1 MKRFTRAAIAPVVVA
16 SVLAGAVV
24 APQAQAAEDAGA
36 CKGLITDGT
45 FDWAIKESFQNYLV
59 GKIAKGKMELDE
71 GVKRSDSTK
80 VFTFP
85 VNAAKS
91 KLEGKSSA
99 TIALDGKVHFTG
111 HDHGTGPMLDMT
123 LYDLKVEV
131 IGDTLTL
138 YTDYDSRAFV
148 NMSTKGDMLHGDDEP
163 MVRVKL
169 DKAPDFSK
177 SGAFSA
183 TAKKVFL
190 TKTGVDVWG
199 GFYDT
204 ETELAPLTIN
214 LTTDG
219 TCAGSDPEL
228 KPLPDPAP
236 KPPAV
241 DPGDGGAPGTGGGDN
256 GGVQGGNG
264 SGSSAGSSAD
274 SGSSAVENLWDRMF
288 EVLGVL
294 GLFAGF
300 FGAFYAFAKTR
311 GFIR

>member
-99 TIALDGKVHFTG
+99 TIVLDGKVHFTG

-219 TCAGSDPEL
+219 TCD
-228 KPLPDPAP
+228 
-236 KPPAV
+236 
-241 DPGDGGAPGTGGGDN
+241 GGDN
-256 GGVQGGNG
+256 GGGQGGNG
-264 SGSSAGSSAD
+264 SGSSTGSSAD

-300 FGAFYAFAKTR
+300 FGGFYAFAKTR

>member
-1 MKRFTRAAIAPVVVA
+1 MNRFTRAAIAPVVVA

-111 HDHGTGPMLDMT
+111 HDHGTGPILDMT
-123 LYDLKVEV
+123 LYDLKVEI

-148 NMSTKGDMLHGDDEP
+148 NMSTKGDMVHGDDEP

-219 TCAGSDPEL
+219 TCD
-228 KPLPDPAP
+228 
-236 KPPAV
+236 
-241 DPGDGGAPGTGGGDN
+241 GGDN
-256 GGVQGGNG
+256 GGGQGGNG
-264 SGSSAGSSAD
+264 SGSSTGSSAD

-300 FGAFYAFAKTR
+300 FGGFYAFAKTR

>member
-24 APQAQAAEDAGA
+24 APQAQAAEDTGT

-219 TCAGSDPEL
+219 TCD
-228 KPLPDPAP
+228 
-236 KPPAV
+236 
-241 DPGDGGAPGTGGGDN
+241 GGDN
-256 GGVQGGNG
+256 GGGQGGNG

>member
-219 TCAGSDPEL
+219 TCD
-228 KPLPDPAP
+228 
-236 KPPAV
+236 
-241 DPGDGGAPGTGGGDN
+241 GGDN
-256 GGVQGGNG
+256 GGGQGGNG

-300 FGAFYAFAKTR
+300 FGGFYAFAKTR

>member
-177 SGAFSA
+177 SRAFSA

-219 TCAGSDPEL
+219 TCD
-228 KPLPDPAP
+228 
-236 KPPAV
+236 
-241 DPGDGGAPGTGGGDN
+241 GGDN
-256 GGVQGGNG
+256 GGGQGGNG

>member
-99 TIALDGKVHFTG
+99 SIALDGKVHFTG

-219 TCAGSDPEL
+219 TCD
-228 KPLPDPAP
+228 
-236 KPPAV
+236 
-241 DPGDGGAPGTGGGDN
+241 GGDN
-256 GGVQGGNG
+256 GGGQGGNG

-274 SGSSAVENLWDRMF
+274 SGSSAVENLWDKMF

>member
-219 TCAGSDPEL
+219 TCD
-228 KPLPDPAP
+228 
-236 KPPAV
+236 
-241 DPGDGGAPGTGGGDN
+241 GGDN
-256 GGVQGGNG
+256 GGGQGGNG

-274 SGSSAVENLWDRMF
+274 SGSSAVENLWDKMF

>member
-36 CKGLITDGT
+36 CKALITDGT

-163 MVRVKL
+163 MVL
-169 DKAPDFSK
+169 S
-177 SGAFSA
+177 
-183 TAKKVFL
+183 L
-190 TKTGVDVWG
+190 
-199 GFYDT
+199 
-204 ETELAPLTIN
+204 IH
-214 LTTDG
+214 
-219 TCAGSDPEL
+219 
-228 KPLPDPAP
+228 
-236 KPPAV
+236 
-241 DPGDGGAPGTGGGDN
+241 
-256 GGVQGGNG
+256 
-264 SGSSAGSSAD
+264 
-274 SGSSAVENLWDRMF
+274 
-288 EVLGVL
+288 
-294 GLFAGF
+294 
-300 FGAFYAFAKTR
+300 
-311 GFIR
+311 I

>member
-24 APQAQAAEDAGA
+24 APQAQATENAGA

-219 TCAGSDPEL
+219 TCD
-228 KPLPDPAP
+228 
-236 KPPAV
+236 
-241 DPGDGGAPGTGGGDN
+241 GGDN
-256 GGVQGGNG
+256 GGGQGGNG
-264 SGSSAGSSAD
+264 SGSSTGSSAD

-300 FGAFYAFAKTR
+300 FGGFYAFAKTR

>member
-111 HDHGTGPMLDMT
+111 HDHGTGPILDMT

-148 NMSTKGDMLHGDDEP
+148 NMSTKGDMVHGDDEP

-219 TCAGSDPEL
+219 TCD
-228 KPLPDPAP
+228 
-236 KPPAV
+236 
-241 DPGDGGAPGTGGGDN
+241 GGDN
-256 GGVQGGNG
+256 GGGQGGNG
-264 SGSSAGSSAD
+264 PGSSAGSSAD
-274 SGSSAVENLWDRMF
+274 SGSSAVENLWDKMF

>member
-91 KLEGKSSA
+91 KLESKSSA

-219 TCAGSDPEL
+219 TCD
-228 KPLPDPAP
+228 
-236 KPPAV
+236 
-241 DPGDGGAPGTGGGDN
+241 GGDN
-256 GGVQGGNG
+256 GGGQGGNG

-300 FGAFYAFAKTR
+300 FGGFYAFAKTR

>member
-148 NMSTKGDMLHGDDEP
+148 NMSTKGDMMHGDDEP
-163 MVRVKL
+163 MARVKL

-219 TCAGSDPEL
+219 TCD
-228 KPLPDPAP
+228 
-236 KPPAV
+236 
-241 DPGDGGAPGTGGGDN
+241 GGDN
-256 GGVQGGNG
+256 GGGQGGNG

-274 SGSSAVENLWDRMF
+274 SGSSAVENLWDKMF

>member
-1 MKRFTRAAIAPVVVA
+1 MA

-24 APQAQAAEDAGA
+24 APQAQAAENAGA

-111 HDHGTGPMLDMT
+111 HDHGTGPILDMT

-219 TCAGSDPEL
+219 TCD
-228 KPLPDPAP
+228 
-236 KPPAV
+236 
-241 DPGDGGAPGTGGGDN
+241 GGDN
-256 GGVQGGNG
+256 GGGQGGNG
-264 SGSSAGSSAD
+264 SGSSTGSSAD

-300 FGAFYAFAKTR
+300 FGGFYAFAKTR

>member
-1 MKRFTRAAIAPVVVA
+1 MNRLTRAAIAPVVVA

-24 APQAQAAEDAGA
+24 APQSQAAEDAGA

-59 GKIAKGKMELDE
+59 GKIAKGKIELDE

-99 TIALDGKVHFTG
+99 TIELDGKVHFTG

-219 TCAGSDPEL
+219 TCD
-228 KPLPDPAP
+228 
-236 KPPAV
+236 
-241 DPGDGGAPGTGGGDN
+241 GGDN
-256 GGVQGGNG
+256 GGGQGGNG

-274 SGSSAVENLWDRMF
+274 SGSSAVENLWDKMF

-300 FGAFYAFAKTR
+300 FGGFYAFAKTR

>member
-24 APQAQAAEDAGA
+24 APQAQAAEDTGT

-123 LYDLKVEV
+123 LYDLKVEI

-219 TCAGSDPEL
+219 TCD
-228 KPLPDPAP
+228 
-236 KPPAV
+236 
-241 DPGDGGAPGTGGGDN
+241 GGDN
-256 GGVQGGNG
+256 GGGQGGNG
-264 SGSSAGSSAD
+264 SGSNAGSSAD
-274 SGSSAVENLWDRMF
+274 SGSSAVENLWDKMF

-300 FGAFYAFAKTR
+300 FGGFYAFAKTR

>member
-24 APQAQAAEDAGA
+24 APQAQAAENAGA

-85 VNAAKS
+85 VSAAKS

-111 HDHGTGPMLDMT
+111 HDHGTGPILDMT

-219 TCAGSDPEL
+219 TCD
-228 KPLPDPAP
+228 
-236 KPPAV
+236 
-241 DPGDGGAPGTGGGDN
+241 GGDN
-256 GGVQGGNG
+256 GGGQGGNG
-264 SGSSAGSSAD
+264 SGSSTGSSAD

-300 FGAFYAFAKTR
+300 FGGFYAFAKTR

>member
-16 SVLAGAVV
+16 SVLAGSVV
-24 APQAQAAEDAGA
+24 APQSQAAEDAGA

-111 HDHGTGPMLDMT
+111 HDHGTGPILDMT

-148 NMSTKGDMLHGDDEP
+148 NMSTKGIWFMAMTNPWFVSSLIRP
-163 MVRVKL
+163 RT
-169 DKAPDFSK
+169 
-177 SGAFSA
+177 SA
-183 TAKKVFL
+183 NPARFRQRLKK
-190 TKTGVDVWG
+190 
-199 GFYDT
+199 Y
-204 ETELAPLTIN
+204 
-214 LTTDG
+214 
-219 TCAGSDPEL
+219 S
-228 KPLPDPAP
+228 
-236 KPPAV
+236 
-241 DPGDGGAPGTGGGDN
+241 
-256 GGVQGGNG
+256 
-264 SGSSAGSSAD
+264 
-274 SGSSAVENLWDRMF
+274 
-288 EVLGVL
+288 
-294 GLFAGF
+294 
-300 FGAFYAFAKTR
+300 
-311 GFIR
+311 

>member
-219 TCAGSDPEL
+219 TCAG
-228 KPLPDPAP
+228 
-236 KPPAV
+236 
-241 DPGDGGAPGTGGGDN
+241 GDN
-256 GGVQGGNG
+256 GGGQGGNG

>member
-24 APQAQAAEDAGA
+24 APQAQAAENAGA

-111 HDHGTGPMLDMT
+111 HDHGTGPILDMT
-123 LYDLKVEV
+123 LYDLKMEV

-148 NMSTKGDMLHGDDEP
+148 NMSTKGDMVHGDDEP

-219 TCAGSDPEL
+219 TCD
-228 KPLPDPAP
+228 
-236 KPPAV
+236 
-241 DPGDGGAPGTGGGDN
+241 GGDN
-256 GGVQGGNG
+256 GGGQGGNG

-274 SGSSAVENLWDRMF
+274 SGSSAVENLWDKMF

>member
-24 APQAQAAEDAGA
+24 APQAQAAENAGA

-111 HDHGTGPMLDMT
+111 HDHGTGPILDMT

-148 NMSTKGDMLHGDDEP
+148 NMSTKGDMVHGDDEP

-219 TCAGSDPEL
+219 TC
-228 KPLPDPAP
+228 
-236 KPPAV
+236 
-241 DPGDGGAPGTGGGDN
+241 DGADN
-256 GGVQGGNG
+256 GGGQGGNG

-300 FGAFYAFAKTR
+300 FGGFYAFAKTR

>member
-16 SVLAGAVV
+16 SVLAGSVV

-148 NMSTKGDMLHGDDEP
+148 NMSTKGDMVHGDDEP

-204 ETELAPLTIN
+204 ETELDPLTIN

-219 TCAGSDPEL
+219 TCE
-228 KPLPDPAP
+228 
-236 KPPAV
+236 
-241 DPGDGGAPGTGGGDN
+241 GGG
-256 GGVQGGNG
+256 QGGNG

-274 SGSSAVENLWDRMF
+274 SGSSAVENLWDKMF

>member
-16 SVLAGAVV
+16 GVLAGAVV

-36 CKGLITDGT
+36 CKALITDGT

-219 TCAGSDPEL
+219 TCD
-228 KPLPDPAP
+228 
-236 KPPAV
+236 
-241 DPGDGGAPGTGGGDN
+241 GGDN

>member
-1 MKRFTRAAIAPVVVA
+1 MNRFTRAAIAPVVVA
-16 SVLAGAVV
+16 SVLAGSVV
-24 APQAQAAEDAGA
+24 APQSQAAEDAGA

-45 FDWAIKESFQNYLV
+45 FDWAVKESFQNYLV

-111 HDHGTGPMLDMT
+111 HDHGTGPILDMT
-123 LYDLKVEV
+123 LYDLKVEI

-148 NMSTKGDMLHGDDEP
+148 NMSTKGDMVHGDDEP

-219 TCAGSDPEL
+219 TCD
-228 KPLPDPAP
+228 
-236 KPPAV
+236 
-241 DPGDGGAPGTGGGDN
+241 GGDN
-256 GGVQGGNG
+256 GGGQGGNG

-274 SGSSAVENLWDRMF
+274 SGSSAVENLWDKMF

-300 FGAFYAFAKTR
+300 FGGFYAFAKTR

>member
-219 TCAGSDPEL
+219 TCD
-228 KPLPDPAP
+228 
-236 KPPAV
+236 
-241 DPGDGGAPGTGGGDN
+241 GGDN
-256 GGVQGGNG
+256 GGGQGGNG

-274 SGSSAVENLWDRMF
+274 SGSSAVETLWDRMF

-300 FGAFYAFAKTR
+300 FGGFYAFAKTR

>member
-16 SVLAGAVV
+16 SVLSGAVV
-24 APQAQAAEDAGA
+24 APQAQAAENAGA

-111 HDHGTGPMLDMT
+111 HDHGTGPILDMT

-219 TCAGSDPEL
+219 TCD
-228 KPLPDPAP
+228 
-236 KPPAV
+236 
-241 DPGDGGAPGTGGGDN
+241 GGDN
-256 GGVQGGNG
+256 GGGQGGNG
-264 SGSSAGSSAD
+264 SGSSTGSSAD

-300 FGAFYAFAKTR
+300 FGGFYAFAKTR

>member
-219 TCAGSDPEL
+219 TCD
-228 KPLPDPAP
+228 
-236 KPPAV
+236 
-241 DPGDGGAPGTGGGDN
+241 GGDN

-288 EVLGVL
+288 EGLGVL

>member
-16 SVLAGAVV
+16 SVLAGSVV
-24 APQAQAAEDAGA
+24 APQSQAAEDAGA

-148 NMSTKGDMLHGDDEP
+148 DMSTKGDMMHGDDEP

-190 TKTGVDVWG
+190 MKTGVDVWG

-219 TCAGSDPEL
+219 TC
-228 KPLPDPAP
+228 
-236 KPPAV
+236 
-241 DPGDGGAPGTGGGDN
+241 DGGNNGGG
-256 GGVQGGNG
+256 QGGNG

-274 SGSSAVENLWDRMF
+274 SGSSAVENLWDKMF

>member
-1 MKRFTRAAIAPVVVA
+1 MNRFTRAAIAPVVVA
-16 SVLAGAVV
+16 SVLSGAVV

-111 HDHGTGPMLDMT
+111 HDHGTGPILDMT

-219 TCAGSDPEL
+219 TCD
-228 KPLPDPAP
+228 
-236 KPPAV
+236 
-241 DPGDGGAPGTGGGDN
+241 GGDN
-256 GGVQGGNG
+256 GGGQGGNG
-264 SGSSAGSSAD
+264 SGSSTGSSAD

-300 FGAFYAFAKTR
+300 FGGFYAFAKTR

>member
-1 MKRFTRAAIAPVVVA
+1 MKRFTRATIAPVVVA

-36 CKGLITDGT
+36 CKGLITGGT

-177 SGAFSA
+177 SRAFSA

-219 TCAGSDPEL
+219 TCD
-228 KPLPDPAP
+228 
-236 KPPAV
+236 
-241 DPGDGGAPGTGGGDN
+241 GGDN
-256 GGVQGGNG
+256 GGGQGGNG

-274 SGSSAVENLWDRMF
+274 SGSSAVENLWDKMF

>member
-1 MKRFTRAAIAPVVVA
+1 MNRFTRAAIAPVVVA
-16 SVLAGAVV
+16 SVLAGSVV

-148 NMSTKGDMLHGDDEP
+148 NMSTKGDMVHGDDEP

-190 TKTGVDVWG
+190 MKTGVDVWG

-219 TCAGSDPEL
+219 TCD
-228 KPLPDPAP
+228 
-236 KPPAV
+236 
-241 DPGDGGAPGTGGGDN
+241 GGDN
-256 GGVQGGNG
+256 GSGQGGNG

-274 SGSSAVENLWDRMF
+274 SGSSAVENLWDKMF
-288 EVLGVL
+288 EVLGVF

-300 FGAFYAFAKTR
+300 FGGFYAFAKTR

>member
-219 TCAGSDPEL
+219 TCD
-228 KPLPDPAP
+228 
-236 KPPAV
+236 
-241 DPGDGGAPGTGGGDN
+241 GGDN

-274 SGSSAVENLWDRMF
+274 SGSSAVENLWDKMF

>member
-99 TIALDGKVHFTG
+99 TIELDGKVHFTG

-219 TCAGSDPEL
+219 TCD
-228 KPLPDPAP
+228 
-236 KPPAV
+236 
-241 DPGDGGAPGTGGGDN
+241 GGDN

>member
-1 MKRFTRAAIAPVVVA
+1 MNRFTRAAIAPVVVA
-16 SVLAGAVV
+16 SVLAGSVV
-24 APQAQAAEDAGA
+24 APQSQAAEDAGA

-148 NMSTKGDMLHGDDEP
+148 NMSTKGDMVHGDDEP

-190 TKTGVDVWG
+190 MKTGVDVWG

-219 TCAGSDPEL
+219 TCD
-228 KPLPDPAP
+228 
-236 KPPAV
+236 
-241 DPGDGGAPGTGGGDN
+241 GGDN
-256 GGVQGGNG
+256 GGGQGGNG
-264 SGSSAGSSAD
+264 SGSSAASSAD
-274 SGSSAVENLWDRMF
+274 SGSSAVENLWDKMF

>member
-214 LTTDG
+214 LTTEG
-219 TCAGSDPEL
+219 TCD
-228 KPLPDPAP
+228 
-236 KPPAV
+236 
-241 DPGDGGAPGTGGGDN
+241 GGDN

>member
-1 MKRFTRAAIAPVVVA
+1 MNRFTRAAIAPVVVA
-16 SVLAGAVV
+16 SVLAGSVV
-24 APQAQAAEDAGA
+24 APQSQAAEDAGA

-148 NMSTKGDMLHGDDEP
+148 NMSTKGDMVHGDDEP

-190 TKTGVDVWG
+190 MKTGVDVWG

-219 TCAGSDPEL
+219 TCD
-228 KPLPDPAP
+228 
-236 KPPAV
+236 
-241 DPGDGGAPGTGGGDN
+241 GGDN
-256 GGVQGGNG
+256 GGGQGGNG

-274 SGSSAVENLWDRMF
+274 SGSSAVENLWDKMF

>member
-24 APQAQAAEDAGA
+24 APQAQAAEDAGT

-219 TCAGSDPEL
+219 TCD
-228 KPLPDPAP
+228 
-236 KPPAV
+236 
-241 DPGDGGAPGTGGGDN
+241 GGDN
-256 GGVQGGNG
+256 GGQGGNG

-274 SGSSAVENLWDRMF
+274 SGSSAVENLWDKMF

>member
-1 MKRFTRAAIAPVVVA
+1 MNRFTRAAIAPVVVA
-16 SVLAGAVV
+16 SVLAGSVV
-24 APQAQAAEDAGA
+24 APQSQAAEDAGA

-111 HDHGTGPMLDMT
+111 HDHGTGPILDMT

-219 TCAGSDPEL
+219 TCD
-228 KPLPDPAP
+228 
-236 KPPAV
+236 
-241 DPGDGGAPGTGGGDN
+241 GGDN
-256 GGVQGGNG
+256 GGGQGGNG
-264 SGSSAGSSAD
+264 SGSSTGSSAD

-300 FGAFYAFAKTR
+300 FGGVYAFAKTR

>member
-24 APQAQAAEDAGA
+24 APQAHAAEDAGA

-138 YTDYDSRAFV
+138 YTNYDSRAFV

-219 TCAGSDPEL
+219 TC
-228 KPLPDPAP
+228 
-236 KPPAV
+236 
-241 DPGDGGAPGTGGGDN
+241 DGGGNGGG
-256 GGVQGGNG
+256 QGGNG

>member
-24 APQAQAAEDAGA
+24 APQAQAAEDTGA

-219 TCAGSDPEL
+219 TCD
-228 KPLPDPAP
+228 
-236 KPPAV
+236 
-241 DPGDGGAPGTGGGDN
+241 GGDN
-256 GGVQGGNG
+256 GGGQGGNG

-300 FGAFYAFAKTR
+300 FGGFYAFAKTR

>member
-219 TCAGSDPEL
+219 TC
-228 KPLPDPAP
+228 
-236 KPPAV
+236 
-241 DPGDGGAPGTGGGDN
+241 DGGGNGGG
-256 GGVQGGNG
+256 QGGNG

-274 SGSSAVENLWDRMF
+274 SGSSAVENLWDKMF